1 MATPFIFPDEQMRR
15 ALEKQVRDYEERYE
29 MSSVEMG
36 EALTDGT
43 ERETV
48 EKLRWMF
55 DHHVLEYLK
64 ARTPTT
70 GTPGTATESSMIND
84 LLRTVS

>member
-1 MATPFIFPDEQMRR
+1 MATPFVFPDDQMRR

-29 MSSVEMG
+29 MSSVEMA

-55 DHHVLEYLK
+55 DYHVLEYLN
-64 ARTPTT
+64 AQIPTT
-70 GTPGTATESSMIND
+70 GTLGTATESSMIND
-84 LLRTVS
+84 LLRTAS

>member
-1 MATPFIFPDEQMRR
+1 MATPFVFPDEQMQR

-29 MSSVEMG
+29 MSSVEMA

-55 DHHVLEYLK
+55 DYHVLKYLH
-64 ARTPTT
+64 AQTRMT
-70 GTPGTATESSMIND
+70 GTPGTATKSSMIND
-84 LLRTVS
+84 LLRTAS